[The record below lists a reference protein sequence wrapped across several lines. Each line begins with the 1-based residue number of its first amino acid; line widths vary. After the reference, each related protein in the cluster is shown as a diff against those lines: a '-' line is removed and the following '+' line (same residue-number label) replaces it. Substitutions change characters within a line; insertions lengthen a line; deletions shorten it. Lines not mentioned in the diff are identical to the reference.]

1 MAKVIDITEK
11 LSFEENPR
19 LHIKKTELEVQADAR
34 TVLKMMSILGS
45 GQPSTRDVLDCLDL
59 LLSEKDRA
67 KLDEMN
73 LSFQDYMA
81 VVYEA
86 MNLATGD
93 ADGETP
99 GEEATR
105 TTT

>member
-19 LHIKKTELEVQADAR
+19 LCVRDTELEVQADAR
-34 TVLKMMSILGS
+34 TVLKMMSIMS
-45 GQPSTRDVLDCLDL
+45 DGQPTNRDVLDCLNL
-59 LLSEKDRA
+59 LLSERDRA

-73 LSFQDYMA
+73 LSFKDYMA

-93 ADGETP
+93 ASEKTAGETQ
-99 GEEATR
+99 TH
-105 TTT
+105 TMT